1 MALSSV
7 AFKSDRFLLEG
18 IISTPA
24 HSNTKLP
31 ALIVCHSHPAFG
43 GNMHEPLVSAICQS
57 ATNAG
62 VGNLKFNFRAP
73 PTDTTKKTRHLT
85 EFQQDLKAAI
95 KLIRKWPGID
105 KNKVTVVGYS
115 FGASVVLDGY
125 KACKQSRKFVL
136 ISPPPKS
143 LSGSNFSR
151 DKRSLLIITGEKDL
165 LAPPE
170 KLMPILDIYKSK
182 PILKVIKGADFSL
195 IGHENEIGDTI
206 TTYAVD

>member
-1 MALSSV
+1 MTLSSV

-18 IISTPA
+18 IISTPE
-24 HSNTKLP
+24 HSGTKLP
-31 ALIVCHSHPAFG
+31 AIIVCHSHPAFG

-57 ATNAG
+57 ATIAG
-62 VGNLKFNFRAP
+62 VGNLKFNFRANP
-73 PTDTTKKTRHLT
+73 ADSTEKPRHLE

-105 KNKVTVVGYS
+105 KNKITVVGYS
-115 FGASVVLDGY
+115 FGAAVVLDGY

-143 LSGSNFSR
+143 LNESNFIR
-151 DKRSLLIITGEKDL
+151 DKRSLLIITGENDL

-170 KLMPILDIYKSK
+170 KLMPIIDIYKSK
-182 PILKVIKGADFSL
+182 PILNVISGADFSL

-206 TTYAVD
+206 SKYAMD

>member
-1 MALSSV
+1 MKLSSV

-18 IISTPA
+18 IISTPE
-24 HSNTKLP
+24 HSNTRLP
-31 ALIVCHSHPAFG
+31 ALIVCHSHPGFG

-57 ATNAG
+57 ATIAG
-62 VGNLKFNFRAP
+62 IGNLKFNFRAT
-73 PTDTTKKTRHLT
+73 PTDTTQKTRPLAG
-85 EFQQDLKAAI
+85 FQQDLKAAI
-95 KLIRKWPGID
+95 KLVRKWPGID

-115 FGASVVLDGY
+115 FGAAVVLDGY

-143 LSGSNFSR
+143 FNKSNFIH
-151 DKRSLLIITGEKDL
+151 DKRSLLIITGENDL

-170 KLMPILDIYKSK
+170 KLMPIIDIYKSK

-206 TTYAVD
+206 SEYAMD